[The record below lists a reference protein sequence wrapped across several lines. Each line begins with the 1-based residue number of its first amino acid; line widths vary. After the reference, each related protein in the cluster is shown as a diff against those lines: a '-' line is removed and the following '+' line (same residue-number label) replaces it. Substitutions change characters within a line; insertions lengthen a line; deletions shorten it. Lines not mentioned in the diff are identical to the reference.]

1 MRALCPKHSKECI
14 SQTKGVFMKKIPMWI
29 EWLVVIV
36 SGVLVGLA
44 FGLMLLGYNLAF
56 LLY

>member
-1 MRALCPKHSKECI
+1 MRLYKPKPLNGGL

-29 EWLVVIV
+29 EWLAVIV
-36 SGVLVGLA
+36 AGVLFGLA
-44 FGLMLLGYNLAF
+44 VGLMLLGYNLAF

>member
-1 MRALCPKHSKECI
+1 MRARCPKHSRECI

-29 EWLVVIV
+29 EWLAVIV
-36 SGVLVGLA
+36 AGVLFGLA
-44 FGLMLLGYNLAF
+44 VGLMLLGYNLAF